1 MNIYHNKGEFK
12 IYNAIKIKPKIVKHL
27 IQIQQA
33 TKLSY
38 LHPTQEYNY
47 VMCSHIQC
55 LTQYDS
61 EVWSSCFDLDIAHCQ
76 MSNIVMN
83 HTIWCSICGLM
94 LNKICDSKLK
104 VTVNS
109 LVCNHVRS
117 ILKML
122 KTTEIFNKK
131 LWSRTTVVSS
141 EVSMPHC
148 CYSDLD

>member
-1 MNIYHNKGEFK
+1 MNIYHKGEFK

-61 EVWSSCFDLDIAHCQ
+61 EV
-76 MSNIVMN
+76 IVMN
-83 HTIWCSICGLM
+83 RTI
-94 LNKICDSKLK
+94 
-104 VTVNS
+104 
-109 LVCNHVRS
+109 
-117 ILKML
+117 
-122 KTTEIFNKK
+122 
-131 LWSRTTVVSS
+131 
-141 EVSMPHC
+141 
-148 CYSDLD
+148 